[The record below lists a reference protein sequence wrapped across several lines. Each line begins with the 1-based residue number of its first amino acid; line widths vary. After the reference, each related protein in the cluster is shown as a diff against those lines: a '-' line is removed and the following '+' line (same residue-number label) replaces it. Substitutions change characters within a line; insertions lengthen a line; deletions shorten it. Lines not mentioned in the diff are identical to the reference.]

1 MPWEEWLCGQ
11 SNTIAFG
18 VWAWVDD
25 VVRRS
30 EDLFLSLL
38 SLWNELSGKQ
48 GQCLSVR
55 QRTLQ
60 HHDSPNIRQVG
71 RADHAAVLDLEAV
84 AFRANR
90 HPLGE
95 TQAHP
100 CFEEV
105 LGYVFNRTDQTDS
118 TQ

>member
-1 MPWEEWLCGQ
+1 MPWKEWFCDQ

-18 VWAWVDD
+18 VWARVDD

-30 EDLFLSLL
+30 ENLFLWLL
-38 SLWNELSGKQ
+38 SLWGVLSGKQ

-118 TQ
+118 TK